1 MNDDQHLQAYHDL
14 TPELRQV
21 VDNATE
27 PLARRYSPFLAE
39 DVVSKAAYRAYHAGR
54 HDALADLMSTQMA
67 ADSLGIT
74 PHRVRRLA
82 IDMGLGWKLGTE
94 LLFRAEDV
102 DALRNRPDGRR
113 KTN

>member
-1 MNDDQHLQAYHDL
+1 MTDDQHMQAYHDL

-21 VDNATE
+21 VDNATG
-27 PLARRYSPFLAE
+27 PLQRRYSPHLAE
-39 DVVSKAAYRAYHAGR
+39 HVISGAAYRAYQAGR
-54 HDALADLMSTQMA
+54 HDALADLMSTRMT

-102 DALRNRPDGRR
+102 EALRNRPDGRR
-113 KTN
+113 KAT